1 MYHIARLGYLYV
13 FSLLVGFMAVVQWS
27 LVPAQN
33 RLNSQGYATLEQGM
47 NSVLKTLTPI
57 LMIASILL
65 GLLVIVLAYRR
76 TSSTRLLYVA
86 AVACG
91 VSMVVSTLMIN
102 APINDAVDA
111 WNAAAPPM
119 DWAALRDRWEFGH
132 AIRSY
137 VGLVG
142 LAFAHAASIWDSPQG
157 SRD

>member
-1 MYHIARLGYLYV
+1 MYRMARLAYLYV

-33 RLNSQGYATLEQGM
+33 RLSAQGYATLEQGM
-47 NSVLKTLTPI
+47 NSVLKTLTPV
-57 LMIASILL
+57 LMITATLL
-65 GLLVIVLAYRR
+65 GLLVIVLAFRR
-76 TSSTRLLYVA
+76 ASSTRLVYVA

-91 VSMVVSTLMIN
+91 VAMVVSTLVIN

-111 WNAAAPPM
+111 WNAATPPT
-119 DWAALRDRWEFGH
+119 DWQVLRDRWELGH

-142 LAFAHAASIWDSPQG
+142 LALAQAASVWDSA
-157 SRD
+157 

>member
-1 MYHIARLGYLYV
+1 MYRMARLAYLFV

-33 RLNSQGYATLEQGM
+33 RLSAQGYATLEQGM
-47 NSVLKTLTPI
+47 NSVLKTLTPV
-57 LMIASILL
+57 LMITATLL
-65 GLLVIVLAYRR
+65 GLLVIVLAFRR
-76 TSSTRLLYVA
+76 ASSTRLVYVA

-91 VSMVVSTLMIN
+91 VAMVVSTLVIN

-111 WNAAAPPM
+111 WNAATPPT
-119 DWAALRDRWEFGH
+119 DWQALRDRWELGH

-142 LAFAHAASIWDSPQG
+142 LALAQAASVWDSA
-157 SRD
+157 

>member
-1 MYHIARLGYLYV
+1 MYRLARLAYLYV

-33 RLNSQGYATLEQGM
+33 RLSAPAYATLEQGM
-47 NSVLKTLTPI
+47 NSVLKTLTPV
-57 LMIASILL
+57 LMITATLL
-65 GLLVIVLAYRR
+65 GLLVIVLAFRR
-76 TSSTRLLYVA
+76 ASATRLVYVA

-91 VSMVVSTLMIN
+91 VAMVVSTLVIN

-111 WNAAAPPM
+111 WRAAEPPG
-119 DWAALRDRWEFGH
+119 DWQVLRDRWELGH

-142 LAFAHAASIWDSPQG
+142 LALAQAASIWDSA
-157 SRD
+157 